1 MSRISYTLLL
11 LMLMLPGHAL
21 SRPNVVLILADD
33 LGAGDIGAYGA
44 TSIATPS
51 IDRLAALGIQFTQ
64 AYASANICT
73 PSRAG
78 LMTGRYAIRSGLG
91 WDVVQANDEKG
102 LPASERTLAELFLD
116 AGYATGLVG
125 KWHLGSQPEYWPTRH
140 GFEYFYGVPHSNDMP
155 DFALY
160 EAEQEVERPVYQPTL
175 TPRFTAKAVTFIR
188 DHAKKPFFLMLS
200 HTAPHIPLHVSSTF
214 AGKSKAGLYGDVVEE
229 IDWSTG
235 QVLSTLKSLDLLD
248 NTIVVFTSDNGAWFE
263 GSGGALRGTK
273 GTTYEGAYR
282 VPLLVSW
289 PGKYPGQ
296 VTTDAMTTNLD
307 LLPTL
312 AAAAGINVSALA
324 LDGRDLSQV
333 ILESAPSPHEYL
345 LYFNNEDI
353 VAIRNQRFKLLNR
366 AYYRKN
372 LGAMDKFS
380 QIDGFTGD
388 YGLLF
393 DLNDP
398 HPERYSLA
406 RENPEVVA
414 DLTSQL
420 EVRAKEFDTL
430 RRHEPD
436 RTYPR

>member
-1 MSRISYTLLL
+1 MSRLSCCLLL
-11 LMLMLPGHAL
+11 LMLVMQGHAL
-21 SRPNVVLILADD
+21 ARPNVVLILADD
-33 LGAGDIGAYGA
+33 LGVGDIGAYGA
-44 TSIATPS
+44 TAIATPS
-51 IDRLAALGIQFTQ
+51 IDRLAELGVRFTQ
-64 AYASANICT
+64 AYASANICS

-78 LMTGRYAIRSGLG
+78 LLTGRYAIRSGLG
-91 WDVVQANDEKG
+91 WDVVRANDENG
-102 LPASERTLAELFLD
+102 LPATERTLAELFSD

-125 KWHLGSQPEYWPTRH
+125 KWHLGSRPEYWPTRH
-140 GFEYFYGVPHSNDMP
+140 GFQYFYGVPHSNDMP
-155 DFALY
+155 EFALY
-160 EAEQEVERPVYQPTL
+160 EGEEEVERPVYQPTL
-175 TPRFTAKAVTFIR
+175 TPRFSAKAVTFIR
-188 DHAKKPFFLMLS
+188 ENAGKPFFLMVS
-200 HTAPHIPLHVSSTF
+200 HTAPHIPLHVSSAF
-214 AGKSKAGLYGDVVEE
+214 ERKSKAGLYGDVVEE
-229 IDWSTG
+229 LDWSTG
-235 QVLSTLKSLDLLD
+235 QILATLRSLDLLA

-263 GSGGALRGTK
+263 GSGGALRGEK
-273 GTTYEGAYR
+273 GATLEAGYR

-289 PGKYPGQ
+289 PGSYPGQ
-296 VTTDAMTTNLD
+296 QTSDAMTSNLD

-312 AAAAGINVSALA
+312 AAAAGINVSQLA

-333 ILESAPSPHEYL
+333 ILEAAPSPHEYL

-380 QIDGFTGD
+380 QIDGFTSD

-393 DLNDP
+393 DLHDP
-398 HPERYSLA
+398 YPERYSLA

-414 DLTSQL
+414 DLASQL
-420 EVRAKEFDTL
+420 ALRAKEFDSL